1 MNKLEER
8 EHARDLGERKPWPA
22 RLTRSRGSAT
32 ALGTAPRLVD
42 AMVSSRPAPD
52 EQLAAL
58 RRERD
63 ALQRG
68 LFEAAQ
74 VQRRFSARRQLR
86 RGQFDMAGEIFPARH
101 VSGDFLTAFDA
112 GSETV
117 LSVGDIAGKGL
128 SAGMWFTHMVGL
140 IRIFAG
146 SVEGPGAVATA
157 INRHLAEL
165 QPDAPITTLFLT
177 RIDPRTGELTYCNAG
192 HPAPLVLRGDGS
204 VEWLSAGGPVLGAV
218 PDAAFAHGAA
228 VLNPGDTL
236 LSYSDGILECSNPSG
251 QEFGLDRLVD
261 ATRSAVAPSA
271 TAMLFS
277 VLGAVQDFAA
287 GEPRVDDVALL
298 VVHRLAE
305 TYLGLRRAEC

>member
-1 MNKLEER
+1 MNKLEAR
-8 EHARDLGERKPWPA
+8 VHARDLGERKPWPA
-22 RLTRSRGSAT
+22 QLTRSRDSAT
-32 ALGTAPRLVD
+32 ALTTAPSLAD
-42 AMVSSRPAPD
+42 ALASSRRAPD
-52 EQLAAL
+52 DQVAAL

-86 RGQFDMAGEIFPARH
+86 RGRFDMAGEIFPVRH
-101 VSGDFLTAFDA
+101 VSGDFLTVFDA

-140 IRIFAG
+140 VRIFAR
-146 SVEGPGAVATA
+146 SLDGPGAVATA

-165 QPDAPITTLFLT
+165 QPDAPITTLFLA
-177 RIDPRTGELTYCNAG
+177 RIDPQTGELTYCNAG
-192 HPAPLVLRGDGS
+192 HPAPLVLRREGA
-204 VEWLSAGGPVLGAV
+204 VEWLTAGGPVLGAV
-218 PDAAFAHGAA
+218 PDAAFVHGTA

-236 LSYSDGILECSNPSG
+236 LSYSDGILECANPSG
-251 QEFGLDRLVD
+251 EEFGLDRLVE
-261 ATRSAVAPSA
+261 ATRSAVGSSA

-287 GEPRVDDVALL
+287 GEPRVDDIALM

-305 TYLGLRRAEC
+305 T